1 MLCLCPQQGV
11 RIDRRE
17 VSDIGQLFV
26 SVHYSV
32 FVNICKPVQCESG
45 TVVVVCCAGDRSVR
59 FKGGLCDEW
68 KLGEREDVGAEM
80 EFEME

>member
-1 MLCLCPQQGV
+1 MQ
-11 RIDRRE
+11 
-17 VSDIGQLFV
+17 
-26 SVHYSV
+26 Y
-32 FVNICKPVQCESG
+32 KSG
-45 TVVVVCCAGDRSVR
+45 TVVAVCCAGDRSVR